1 MCVCVCAH
9 ACVYVCGCVGARARA
24 RVCVCVCVR
33 VCMRACVLA
42 CVRVQL
48 RTDGDAKAVRPDS
61 GVGAQRQ
68 SNDQCGF
75 HDSPHVCN
83 PVSCA
88 HPLMSAATSRLL
100 VEPFPRLLK

>member
-1 MCVCVCAH
+1 MCVCVCVRAR
-9 ACVYVCGCVGARARA
+9 VCMCVGVWVCA
-24 RVCVCVCVR
+24 RVCVCVRTRVHACVR
-33 VCMRACVLA
+33 A

-68 SNDQCGF
+68 SNNQCGF